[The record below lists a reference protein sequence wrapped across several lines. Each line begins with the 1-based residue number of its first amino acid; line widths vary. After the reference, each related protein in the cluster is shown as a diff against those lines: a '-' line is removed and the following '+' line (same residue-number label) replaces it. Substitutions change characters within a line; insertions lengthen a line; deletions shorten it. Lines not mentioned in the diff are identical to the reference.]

1 MIQSEKCRE
10 KKRKERRKEETRKE
24 KKPKRKQ
31 KKNPQRKSITN
42 GEESRAQRSLR
53 KGISIPLRFSL
64 SFSSPFPP
72 LVRFALIPFPFFSAF
87 HSSSPA
93 AHDCPRLPPTK
104 QISFVLNNIM
114 SWDFLSS
121 FSNFLFSFFFFLLLF
136 RMLLSSSVMISVVS
150 YVDCHGNHRL
160 TTALLILFW
169 GISRAIR
176 VGTRS

>member
-121 FSNFLFSFFFFLLLF
+121 FSNFLFSFFFFSSPFPYAFVIISHDFCCFVCGLSWE
-136 RMLLSSSVMISVVS
+136 SSSN
-150 YVDCHGNHRL
+150 Y
-160 TTALLILFW
+160 
-169 GISRAIR
+169 GITHTVLGDFKGDSSRD
-176 VGTRS
+176 